1 MRLGPEL
8 ILAGALVGAAAL
20 LIHRRALRR
29 ERQAER
35 AFPPTGQLIGPPGK
49 RIHAH
54 VEGSGR
60 DVVLI
65 HGASGN
71 TRDFTHGLVG
81 RLAGEFRVT
90 AFDRPGLGWSDDLG
104 PEGGS
109 PAAQARALRAAAR
122 ELGLVRPIV
131 VGHSYGGAVAMA
143 WALDDPDSVDAVVLL
158 GGATM
163 PWPGGLGLWYALTS
177 SRLGRALIVPLVTAF
192 APRRK
197 IDEAMRVVFEPDPVP
212 ADYGRNFAAGLTL
225 RRKVLSENA
234 RQVNELRPHVVDMS
248 ARYGSLNLPVEIVHG
263 TADTIVPAEIHAL
276 PLARLLPGA
285 VLTLIEG
292 VGHMPHH
299 AAPDDVVAAI
309 HRAAERA
316 DSQRQTR
323 T

>member
-1 MRLGPEL
+1 MALEL
-8 ILAGALVGAAAL
+8 LLAAALLGAAAL

-35 AFPPTGQLIGPPGK
+35 AFPPTGQLIGPAGR

-54 VEGSGR
+54 VEGAGR

-71 TRDFTHGLVG
+71 TRDFTHDLVG
-81 RLAGEFRVT
+81 RLARDYRVT

-109 PAAQARALRAAAR
+109 PAAQARALRAAASQ
-122 ELGLVRPIV
+122 LGLLRPII

-143 WALDDPDSVDAVVLL
+143 WALDEPEGVDAVVLL

-163 PWPGGLGLWYALTS
+163 PWPGGLGIWYALTS
-177 SRLGRALIVPLVTAF
+177 SWLGRALVVPLVTAF
-192 APRRK
+192 APHNR

-212 ADYGRNFAAGLTL
+212 QGYGRHFAAGLTL
-225 RRKVLSENA
+225 RRKVLAENA

-248 ARYGSLNLPVEIVHG
+248 ARYHGMTLPVEIVHG
-263 TADTIVPAEIHAL
+263 TADTIVPAEIHAR
-276 PLARLLPGA
+276 PLARILPDA

-299 AAPDDVVAAI
+299 AAPEDVVAAI

-316 DSQRQTR
+316 ALRRAS
-323 T
+323 